1 VIRAQK
7 AAKSPFF
14 VARDRRERE
23 FACIL
28 GCFYGK
34 IPGWGGVYT
43 QTRLLFDYLLGVDHV
58 IRDCTSLLHWRTGT
72 YRLTSVSTL
81 PSRRIDFRL
90 DT

>member
-1 VIRAQK
+1 MIRAQK

-34 IPGWGGVYT
+34 IPGWGGVYMK
-43 QTRLLFDYLLGVDHV
+43 TRAIFIHLLAIDHV
-58 IRDCTSLLHWRTGT
+58 IR
-72 YRLTSVSTL
+72 
-81 PSRRIDFRL
+81 
-90 DT
+90 